1 VDWVVTNAAGC
12 GSALRGYAPWA
23 RADEAAARVAE
34 RTRDVTELLAEA
46 DLPLDALPLRVT
58 YHDPCH
64 LAHGQR
70 VRAAPRALLGRI
82 PGLTVVPLADSE
94 LCCGSAGVYNL
105 LEPEM
110 ADRLLALKVQR
121 IVESGARTVVT
132 GNPGCIMQIAK
143 GCRARGLDLEVVHP
157 VTLLARA
164 VRWEEQ

>member
-1 VDWVVTNAAGC
+1 
-12 GSALRGYAPWA
+12 
-23 RADEAAARVAE
+23 
-34 RTRDVTELLAEA
+34 
-46 DLPLDALPLRVT
+46 
-58 YHDPCH
+58 
-64 LAHGQR
+64 
-70 VRAAPRALLGRI
+70 
-82 PGLTVVPLADSE
+82 
-94 LCCGSAGVYNL
+94 VYNL